1 VLGRAWHAL
10 VALLVVV
17 GLILQVWIAVDV
29 ASEPP
34 AHAVGTLAGTALVGR
49 LLRVVSFFT
58 IQSNILSAVVSA
70 QLARDPA
77 RDGRV
82 WRVVRLAALFGIAVT
97 GIVYS
102 TVLAAMH
109 EPHGWRETTSNA
121 IFHYLVPAGMVLGW
135 LLFGPRPRIAAAVV
149 GWALVWPV
157 LWFAY
162 TLVRGEATGWYP
174 YPFVDV
180 ATQGYGRV
188 LLNALAVTA
197 VFAAV
202 GGLFAWSDRRLPA
215 QPASARTTRDGLGR
229 PN

>member
-17 GLILQVWIAVDV
+17 GLVLQVWIAVDV
-29 ASEPP
+29 ASRPP
-34 AHAVGTLAGTALVGR
+34 AHAVGTLAGTALFGR
-49 LLRVVSFFT
+49 LVRVVSFFT

-70 QLARDPA
+70 QVARDPA
-77 RDGRV
+77 RDGSG
-82 WRVVRLAALFGIAVT
+82 WRVLRLAALFGITVT
-97 GIVYS
+97 GIVYA
-102 TVLAAMH
+102 TVLAAIH

-121 IFHYLVPAGMVLGW
+121 IFHYLVPIGMVLGW
-135 LLFGPRPRIAAAVV
+135 LLFGPRPRISASVV

-162 TLVRGEATGWYP
+162 TLLRGEVTEWYP

-188 LLNALAVTA
+188 LLNAVAVTA
-197 VFAAV
+197 VLAAV
-202 GGLFAWSDRRLPA
+202 STLYAWLDRRLPA
-215 QPASARTTRDGLGR
+215 QPASARTTREGLGR

>member
-1 VLGRAWHAL
+1 VFGRAWHAL
-10 VALLVVV
+10 VALLVIT

-29 ASEPP
+29 ASRPP
-34 AHAVGTLAGTALVGR
+34 AHAVGTLAGTALFGR
-49 LLRVVSFFT
+49 LVRVVSFFT
-58 IQSNILSAVVSA
+58 IQSNILSLVVSA
-70 QLARDPA
+70 QLVRDPA
-77 RDGRV
+77 RDGRL
-82 WRVVRLAALFGIAVT
+82 WRIVRLAALFGITVT

-121 IFHYLVPAGMVLGW
+121 IFHYIVPLGTVLGW
-135 LLFGPRPRIAAAVV
+135 LLFGPRPRVAPAVI

-157 LWFAY
+157 VWFAY
-162 TLVRGEATGWYP
+162 TLVHGAASGWYP

-188 LLNALAVTA
+188 LLNAVAVTA
-197 VFAAV
+197 VFAVV
-202 GGLFAWSDRRLPA
+202 GVLFAWLDRRLPA

>member
-1 VLGRAWHAL
+1 VVGRAWHAL
-10 VALLVVV
+10 VALLVVA
-17 GLILQVWIAVDV
+17 GLILQVWIALDV
-29 ASEPP
+29 ASRPP
-34 AHAVGTLAGTALVGR
+34 AHAGGTLAGTALLGR
-49 LLRVVSFFT
+49 LVRVVSFFT

-77 RDGRV
+77 RDGRA
-82 WRVVRLAALFGIAVT
+82 WRVLRLAALFGIAVT

-121 IFHYLVPAGMVLGW
+121 IFHYVVPLGMVLGW
-135 LLFGPRPRIAAAVV
+135 LLFGPRPRITGTIVA
-149 GWALVWPV
+149 WALVWPV

-162 TLVRGEATGWYP
+162 TLGRGEATGWYP
-174 YPFVDV
+174 YPFVDA

-188 LLNALAVTA
+188 LLNAVVVTA

-202 GGLFAWSDRRLPA
+202 CALIAWLDRRLPA

-229 PN
+229 PS